1 MQVTHSPRST
11 ETVIPPRLL
20 TITLLPLVLVACQT
34 YAPKPLPAASDLAPT
49 IPSLT
54 GTMRVA
60 PPPGALAIRIVPEDG
75 LDLAEATLLAVMNNS
90 DLRSARAAA
99 GVAVAQ
105 LTAARLFADP
115 QLGLSDDH
123 PTAKAPGLIDGMGIG
138 LSYDFGSLIVRRP
151 VIDAA
156 RAERE
161 RARLALIWQ
170 EWLTASQARQLF
182 VRTLALREQASIR
195 ALEVRLYEDQYRR
208 LSTALGEGGVS
219 SVAAAAALV
228 SLRDSSRQLGELTR
242 QAERAGRDLRLI
254 LGLASDVPLD
264 LRPLQTDLPPPLG
277 EQDLRRAIDTLPS
290 RRPDLRG
297 LASGYA
303 AQEANVRR
311 AIVAQFPAVSIGIR
325 RAKDTGGLETLGF
338 SAVITLPVFNRNRG
352 EIAISQA
359 TRERL
364 HQEYRARLDS
374 ATSETAA
381 LAADSGLVG
390 QQLRS
395 AMASL
400 PALEAIA
407 NAARIAADR
416 GDIDGFTYVG
426 LETTANAKRLEVAQ
440 LRQALLEQRIALQ
453 TLLAGDPVAE
463 PALVPLATR

>member
-1 MQVTHSPRST
+1 MLRRILDTA
-11 ETVIPPRLL
+11 
-20 TITLLPLVLVACQT
+20 LLPLLLVACQS
-34 YAPKPLPAASDLAPT
+34 YEPKPLPTASDLTRTVPALARKTSP
-49 IPSLT
+49 
-54 GTMRVA
+54 A
-60 PPPGALAIRIVPEDG
+60 PPPGPVAMQVIPEDG
-75 LDLAEATLLAVMNNS
+75 LDLAEATLLAVTNNP

-99 GVAVAQ
+99 GVAGAQ

-115 QLGLSDDH
+115 QLALGDDH
-123 PTAKAPGLIDGMGIG
+123 PTTKAPGLVDGIGIG
-138 LSYDFGSLIVRRP
+138 LNYDFGSLIVRRP

-156 RAERE
+156 RAKRE

-182 VRTLALREQASIR
+182 VRTLALREQAGIR
-195 ALEVRLYEDQYRR
+195 ALEVRLYEDQYSR

-254 LGLASDVPLD
+254 LGLAPEAPLD
-264 LRPLQTDLPPPLG
+264 LRPLPADLPLPLDEEG
-277 EQDLRRAIDTLPS
+277 LRRAITTLPS
-290 RRPDLRG
+290 RRPDLLG
-297 LASGYA
+297 LAAGYA

-325 RAKDTGGLETLGF
+325 RAKDTGGVETTGF
-338 SAVITLPVFNRNRG
+338 SVAITLPVFNRNRG
-352 EIAISQA
+352 EIAISRA

-364 HQEYRARLDS
+364 YQEYQARLDT

-390 QQLRS
+390 QQLR
-395 AMASL
+395 AAIASL
-400 PALEAIA
+400 PPLEAIA
-407 NAARIAADR
+407 NAARVAADR

-453 TLLAGDPVAE
+453 TLLAGDPVADQ
-463 PALVPLATR
+463 ALVPMATR